1 MSNSQQVA
9 RRCFFCGVRTDA
21 LYEFKEGEKK
31 KLICLLCAEQQTEL
45 FPSDATV
52 GFFGVRRKPRECYML
67 LKRAIIKALNSNDE
81 KTRKKALVILKKMSE
96 SASLVEG
103 LFGSNQREDLKVQL
117 QQQPKLVLIDSD
129 KQLADKVKKEN
140 DNYPDIKEWER
151 IYQSYK
157 GKI

>member
-1 MSNSQQVA
+1 
-9 RRCFFCGVRTDA
+9 
-21 LYEFKEGEKK
+21 
-31 KLICLLCAEQQTEL
+31 
-45 FPSDATV
+45 
-52 GFFGVRRKPRECYML
+52 ML
-67 LKRAIIKALNSNDE
+67 LKRAIIKALNSDDE
-81 KTRKKALVILKKMSE
+81 KTRQKALIILKKMSE

-103 LFGSNQREDLKVQL
+103 LFGSSQREDLKVQL

-129 KQLADKVKKEN
+129 KQIADKVKREN

>member
-9 RRCFFCGVRTDA
+9 TCCFFCGVKTDA
-21 LYEFKEGEKK
+21 LYELKEDGKK

-45 FPSDATV
+45 FSSDATV
-52 GFFGVRRKPRECYML
+52 GFFGVRKHPRKCYML
-67 LKRAIIKALNSNDE
+67 LKRAVIKALDSDDE
-81 KTRKKALVILKKMSE
+81 KLQQKAHLILKKMSE
-96 SASLVEG
+96 SSVLVEG
-103 LFGSNQREDLKVQL
+103 LYGSSQREDLKIQL
-117 QQQPKLVLIDSD
+117 RQQQKLVLIDSD
-129 KQLADKVKKEN
+129 KQVADKVKQEN